1 MDADPRPPAP
11 DPMSRRTRAREARR
25 TLWEDA
31 KNLPNMLT
39 FLRIL
44 MIPAVLV
51 LLDRGAPRDCYW
63 AAWVYALAAITD
75 LLDGWLARYQGLVSV
90 LGKFLDPSPTSSSS
104 SRRWCGWCRW
114 AASPPGPWCS

>member
-1 MDADPRPPAP
+1 MDADNRKPGAP
-11 DPMSRRTRAREARR
+11 DPLSPLSPLSRRTRAREARR

-51 LLDRGAPRDCYW
+51 LLDRGAPRDCY
-63 AAWVYALAAITD
+63 
-75 LLDGWLARYQGLVSV
+75 
-90 LGKFLDPSPTSSSS
+90 
-104 SRRWCGWCRW
+104 
-114 AASPPGPWCS
+114 